1 MNKLLVSFV
10 FFSLVILPSCGF
22 KVLEK
27 SQLLNY
33 HIKEFETSG
42 NKKINYHIKNNIK
55 NVIKS
60 KDAQESIL
68 IKIKSD
74 HNKSIKE
81 KNDKNQITK
90 YQINLTVNAEINFL
104 EKRIKKNIN
113 QSINGDYNVEDNHQ
127 STLNN
132 QNTLEL
138 YLAKKASRNI
148 INQLVLVI
156 NDL

>member
-1 MNKLLVSFV
+1 M
-10 FFSLVILPSCGF
+10 
-22 KVLEK
+22 
-27 SQLLNY
+27 
-33 HIKEFETSG
+33 
-42 NKKINYHIKNNIK
+42 
-55 NVIKS
+55 
-60 KDAQESIL
+60 

-74 HNKSIKE
+74 QNKSIKE

-104 EKRIKKNIN
+104 KKELKNIN

>member
-1 MNKLLVSFV
+1 M
-10 FFSLVILPSCGF
+10 
-22 KVLEK
+22 
-27 SQLLNY
+27 
-33 HIKEFETSG
+33 
-42 NKKINYHIKNNIK
+42 
-55 NVIKS
+55 
-60 KDAQESIL
+60 

-74 HNKSIKE
+74 QNKSIKE

-90 YQINLTVNAEINFL
+90 YQIDLTVNAEINFL